1 MIIGWW
7 RGVYPWILGLFALLA
22 VAACATGAATV
33 RHSFEFDTRKDGQH
47 AVVLDY
53 RYGPS
58 ALPVRAPDWGVAEGR
73 GIAFNAVGGPMARG
87 DFLHVKWRDTETG
100 RVYEDNV
107 DLRRRLPPDITDH
120 VIYFMLRGAQLHVYL
135 VSPEGVMRPPG
146 MPSDGP
152 RRYSQRKVVTLYPGS
167 FRD

>member
-7 RGVYPWILGLFALLA
+7 RGGARWILGVFSLLA

-33 RHSFEFDTRKDGQH
+33 RHSLEFDTRKDGQH

-58 ALPVRAPDWGVAEGR
+58 SLPVRAPDWVVAEGK

-87 DFLHVKWRDTETG
+87 EFLHVKWRDTETG
-100 RVYEDNV
+100 QVHEDNV
-107 DLRRRLPPDITDH
+107 DLRRRLPPDIANH
-120 VIYFMLRGAQLHVYL
+120 VVYFMIRGARLHVYL
-135 VSPEGVMRPPG
+135 VSPEGVARPPG
-146 MPSDGP
+146 MSSDGP
-152 RRYSQRKVVTLYPGS
+152 RRYSQRKVVTLYPDTS
-167 FRD
+167 RY

>member
-33 RHSFEFDTRKDGQH
+33 RHSLEFDTRKDGQH

-58 ALPVRAPDWGVAEGR
+58 ALPVRAPDWVVAEGR

-87 DFLHVKWRDTETG
+87 DFLHVKWRGTETG

-120 VIYFMLRGAQLHVYL
+120 VIYFMLRGEQLHVYL